1 MAEFQK
7 TVGFLR
13 QAAQTPGKLGAA
25 QLLLLQRDDEVKLA
39 REVGGE
45 REDFLA
51 CAGLARL
58 GQSVLL
64 EPCLKCGQHLV
75 LQPRDELCDA
85 RRRRQNFRNARK
97 ARAVAAVGCAFNPVG
112 EACCCDHGR

>member
-58 GQSVLL
+58 GQPVLL
-64 EPCLKCGQHLV
+64 EPALAGDCPV
-75 LQPRDELCDA
+75 LTSFAMLGAVGRISECS
-85 RRRRQNFRNARK
+85 K
-97 ARAVAAVGCAFNPVG
+97 ARAVRRGCASIQ
-112 EACCCDHGR
+112 